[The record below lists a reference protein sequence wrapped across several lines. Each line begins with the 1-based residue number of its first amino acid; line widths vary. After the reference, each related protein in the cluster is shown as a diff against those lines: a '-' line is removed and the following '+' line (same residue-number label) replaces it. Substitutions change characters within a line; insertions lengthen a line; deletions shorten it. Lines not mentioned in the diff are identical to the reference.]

1 MWGRGGLKVGG
12 GQGGPNLPSPITY
25 IPSSCTYFLS
35 FLPLALFPLPT
46 RLKLLPPT
54 RGPASCPLFS
64 RVPTPYP
71 PPLTY
76 KGMLKILKLP
86 LHQTSTIVICNK
98 INTIKIPAG
107 YHHSCTTF
115 RQHFYHSFSQTCTTP
130 GNKSRLALEAVFG

>member
-1 MWGRGGLKVGG
+1 MWGGVGLKVGG
-12 GQGGPNLPSPITY
+12 GQGLGPNLPSPITC

-35 FLPLALFPLPT
+35 FLPLALFLLLT

-54 RGPASCPLFS
+54 CGPASCPLFS
-64 RVPTPYP
+64 LVPKPHP
-71 PPLTY
+71 PQLTH
-76 KGMLKILKLP
+76 KGMLKILKMP
-86 LHQTSTIVICNK
+86 LYQTSTIV